1 MSAISRTGAR
11 MRKIVVIVC
20 LACCLSVGIGAA
32 GAPEVVVIKNGR
44 VLPMNGPAIEGGVVI
59 VENGKIARVGK
70 DIPVPEGATVID
82 AAGGWVLPGLIEA
95 HTTIGLRDD
104 SGPYGPSNSDEL
116 SDPVTAQ
123 LCVLDAL
130 NPFDKSL
137 KHAREAGITAALVT
151 PGRGNVIGGQAAV
164 VRLAGKTVLE
174 MTILSPAGIKLSLGE
189 GPKDAYGGRGR
200 LPSTRMGSAYVV
212 RKALLEAGEYLR
224 KAKDYEAAK
233 AKAKGGKAKD
243 GKTGEE
249 PQAPK
254 RDLALE
260 PLAALLDGKIPAF
273 VECYRADDI
282 MTALRLVDEFKF
294 KAVLIGCAEGF
305 RVAGEIAKRGIP
317 VIVGPL
323 GIGPKR
329 IETME
334 VTIANAAALA
344 KAGVKVVLEAEEG
357 ALGIGALEELPLAA
371 ALAVKGGL
379 DRDQALRAITLTA
392 AEVLGVADRIGSLA
406 AGKDADV
413 VVFDGDP
420 LDYRTHVKA
429 VVVGGKVFFGAVER

>member
-1 MSAISRTGAR
+1 MS
-11 MRKIVVIVC
+11 MRKIVVVIG
-20 LACCLSVGIGAA
+20 LACLLSVGLGIGIGAA
-32 GAPEVVVIKNGR
+32 GTSPVVVIKNGR

-59 VENGKIARVGK
+59 VENGKIVRVGK
-70 DIPVPEGATVID
+70 DLPVPAGATVID

-104 SGPYGPSNSDEL
+104 SGPYGPANSDEL

-123 LCVLDAL
+123 LSVLDAL
-130 NPFDKSL
+130 NPFDKSI

-164 VRLAGKTVLE
+164 VRLAGQTVEE
-174 MTILSPAGIKLSLGE
+174 MTILSPAGIKFSLGE
-189 GPKDAYGGRGR
+189 GPKDAYGSKGR

-212 RKALLEAGEYLR
+212 RKALLEAGEYLK

-233 AKAKGGKAKD
+233 AKAKGKTKD
-243 GKTGEE
+243 GKAGEE
-249 PQAPK
+249 AQAPK

-260 PLAALLDGKIPAF
+260 PLAALLDGKLPAF

-317 VIVGPL
+317 VIVGPM

-334 VTIANAAALA
+334 VTIANAAILT

-379 DRDQALRAITLTA
+379 DRDSALRAITLAA
-392 AEVLGVADRIGSLA
+392 AEVLGVADRIGSLE

-420 LDYRTHVKA
+420 FDYRTRVKA
-429 VVVGGKVFFGAVER
+429 VLLGGQILTFDKHVNK

>member
-1 MSAISRTGAR
+1 
-11 MRKIVVIVC
+11 MRKIVVVVG
-20 LACCLSVGIGAA
+20 LACLLSVGIGAA
-32 GAPEVVVIKNGR
+32 GASEVVVIKNGR

-70 DIPVPEGATVID
+70 DVPVPEGATVID

-95 HTTIGLRDD
+95 HTTIGLREE
-104 SGPYGPSNSDEL
+104 YGPSNSDEL

-123 LCVLDAL
+123 LLVLDAL

-164 VRLAGKTVLE
+164 VRLAGKTVEE

-189 GPKDAYGGRGR
+189 GPKDAYGGKGR

-212 RKALLEAGEYLR
+212 RKALLEAGEYLK

-233 AKAKGGKAKD
+233 AKAKGKAKAGKA
-243 GKTGEE
+243 GEE
-249 PQAPK
+249 AQAPK

-260 PLAALLDGKIPAF
+260 PLAALLDGKLPAF
-273 VECYRADDI
+273 IECYRADDI

-317 VIVGPL
+317 VIVGPM
-323 GIGPKR
+323 GIGPR
-329 IETME
+329 RVETMD
-334 VTIANAAALA
+334 VTIANAAVLA

-357 ALGIGALEELPLAA
+357 ALGIAALEELPLAA
-371 ALAVKGGL
+371 ALAVKGGM
-379 DRDQALRAITLTA
+379 DRDAALRAITLTA
-392 AEVLGVADRIGSLA
+392 AEVLGVADRIGSLE

-420 LDYRTHVKA
+420 LDYRTRVKA
-429 VVVGGKVFFGAVER
+429 VLLKGKVLKFVEY

>member
-1 MSAISRTGAR
+1 
-11 MRKIVVIVC
+11 MRKIVVVVG
-20 LACCLSVGIGAA
+20 LACLLSVGIGAA
-32 GAPEVVVIKNGR
+32 GASEVVVIKNGR

-70 DIPVPEGATVID
+70 DVPVPEGATVID

-95 HTTIGLRDD
+95 HTTIGLREE
-104 SGPYGPSNSDEL
+104 YGPSNSDEL

-123 LCVLDAL
+123 LLVLDAL

-164 VRLAGKTVLE
+164 VRLAGKTVEE

-189 GPKDAYGGRGR
+189 GPKDAYGGKGR

-212 RKALLEAGEYLR
+212 RKALLEAGEYLK

-233 AKAKGGKAKD
+233 AKAKGKAKAGKA
-243 GKTGEE
+243 GEE
-249 PQAPK
+249 AQAPK

-260 PLAALLDGKIPAF
+260 PLAALLDGKLPAF
-273 VECYRADDI
+273 IECYRADDI

-317 VIVGPL
+317 VIVGPM
-323 GIGPKR
+323 GIDPR
-329 IETME
+329 RVETMD
-334 VTIANAAALA
+334 VTIANAAVLA

-371 ALAVKGGL
+371 ALAVKGGM
-379 DRDQALRAITLTA
+379 DRDAALRAITLTA
-392 AEVLGVADRIGSLA
+392 AEVLGVADRIGSLE

-420 LDYRTHVKA
+420 LDYRTRVKA
-429 VVVGGKVFFGAVER
+429 VLLKGKVLTFVEY

>member
-1 MSAISRTGAR
+1 
-11 MRKIVVIVC
+11 VVAGLTC
-20 LACCLSVGIGAA
+20 LLNVGIGAA
-32 GAPEVVVIKNGR
+32 GASEVVVIKNGR

-95 HTTIGLRDD
+95 HTTIGLREE
-104 SGPYGPSNSDEL
+104 YGPSNSDEL

-123 LCVLDAL
+123 LVVLDAL

-137 KHAREAGITAALVT
+137 RNAREAGITAALVT

-164 VRLAGKTVLE
+164 VRLAGKSVEE
-174 MTILSPAGIKLSLGE
+174 MTILSPAGIKFSLGE
-189 GPKDAYGGRGR
+189 GPKDAYGGKGR

-212 RKALLEAGEYLR
+212 RKALLEAGEYLK

-233 AKAKGGKAKD
+233 AKAKGKAKD
-243 GKTGEE
+243 GKAGEE
-249 PQAPK
+249 AQAPK

-260 PLAALLDGKIPAF
+260 PLAALLDGKLPAF
-273 VECYRADDI
+273 IECYRADDI

-305 RVAGEIAKRGIP
+305 RVAGEIAKRGVP
-317 VIVGPL
+317 VIVGPM
-323 GIGPKR
+323 GVGPR
-329 IETME
+329 RVETMD
-334 VTIANAAALA
+334 VTIANAAVLA
-344 KAGVKVVLEAEEG
+344 KAGVKVVLEAEED

-371 ALAVKGGL
+371 ALAVKGGM
-379 DRDQALRAITLTA
+379 DRDAALRAITLTA
-392 AEVLGVADRIGSLA
+392 AEVLGVADRIGSLE

-420 LDYRTHVKA
+420 LDYKTRVKA
-429 VVVGGKVFFGAVER
+429 VLLKGLVLGGKALPRK

>member
-1 MSAISRTGAR
+1 
-11 MRKIVVIVC
+11 MRNIIVVAIMVC
-20 LACCLSVGIGAA
+20 LLSVGIVAA
-32 GAPEVVVIKNGR
+32 GAPEIVVIKGGK

-59 VENGKIARVGK
+59 VENGKIVRVGK

-82 AAGGWVLPGLIEA
+82 SAGGWVLPGLVEA
-95 HTTIGLRDD
+95 HTTIGLRE
-104 SGPYGPSNSDEL
+104 GYGPFNSDEL

-123 LCVLDAL
+123 LLVLDAL

-164 VRLAGKTVLE
+164 VRLAGKTVEE

-189 GPKDAYGGRGR
+189 GPKDAYGGKGR
-200 LPSTRMGSAYVV
+200 LPSTRMGSAYIV
-212 RKALLEAGEYLR
+212 RKALLEAGEYL
-224 KAKDYEAAK
+224 KKVKDYEAGQ
-233 AKAKGGKAKD
+233 AKAKGKAKAGKA
-243 GKTGEE
+243 GEE
-249 PQAPK
+249 AAPPK

-260 PLAALLDGKIPAF
+260 PLAALLDGKLPAF
-273 VECYRADDI
+273 IECYRADDI

-317 VIVGPL
+317 VIVGPM

-329 IETME
+329 VETMD
-334 VTIANAAALA
+334 VTVANAAVLA
-344 KAGVKVVLEAEEG
+344 KAGIKVVLEAEDNS
-357 ALGIGALEELPLAA
+357 LGIGALEELPLAA
-371 ALAVKGGL
+371 ALAVKGGM
-379 DRDQALRAITLTA
+379 DRDAALRAITLTA
-392 AEVLGVADRIGSLA
+392 AEVLGVADRIGSLE
-406 AGKDADV
+406 AGKDADI

-420 LDYRTHVKA
+420 LDYRTRVKTVLLRGQRA
-429 VVVGGKVFFGAVER
+429 LGFLGL

>member
-1 MSAISRTGAR
+1 
-11 MRKIVVIVC
+11 MRKIVMVAG
-20 LACCLSVGIGAA
+20 LAGLLSVGIGAA
-32 GAPEVVVIKNGR
+32 GASEVVVIKNGR

-95 HTTIGLRDD
+95 HTTIGLREE
-104 SGPYGPSNSDEL
+104 YGPSNSDEL

-123 LCVLDAL
+123 LVVLDAL
-130 NPFDKSL
+130 NPFDNSL

-164 VRLAGKTVLE
+164 VRLAGKSVEE
-174 MTILSPAGIKLSLGE
+174 MTILSPAGIKFSLGE
-189 GPKDAYGGRGR
+189 GPKDAYGGKGR

-212 RKALLEAGEYLR
+212 RKALLEAGEYLK

-233 AKAKGGKAKD
+233 AKAKGKAKD
-243 GKTGEE
+243 GKSGEE
-249 PQAPK
+249 AQAPK

-260 PLAALLDGKIPAF
+260 PLAALLDGKLPAF
-273 VECYRADDI
+273 IECYRADDI

-305 RVAGEIAKRGIP
+305 RVAGEIAKRGVP
-317 VIVGPL
+317 VIVGPM
-323 GIGPKR
+323 GIGPR
-329 IETME
+329 RVETMD
-334 VTIANAAALA
+334 VTIANAAVLA
-344 KAGVKVVLEAEEG
+344 KAGVKVVLEAEED

-371 ALAVKGGL
+371 ALAVKGGM
-379 DRDQALRAITLTA
+379 DRDAALRAITLTA
-392 AEVLGVADRIGSLA
+392 AEVLGVADKIGSLE

-420 LDYRTHVKA
+420 LDYKTRVKT
-429 VVVGGKVFFGAVER
+429 VLLKGLVLGGKALPRK

>member
-1 MSAISRTGAR
+1 
-11 MRKIVVIVC
+11 MRKIVAVAGLVC
-20 LACCLSVGIGAA
+20 LLSVGIGAA
-32 GAPEVVVIKNGR
+32 GGAGAPQVVVIKNGR

-70 DIPVPEGATVID
+70 DLPVPGGATVID

-123 LCVLDAL
+123 LRVLDAL

-137 KHAREAGITAALVT
+137 KHAREAGITAALIS

-164 VRLAGKTVLE
+164 VRLAGKTVEE

-189 GPKDAYGGRGR
+189 GPKDAYGAKGR

-212 RKALLEAGEYLR
+212 RKALLEAGEYLKR
-224 KAKDYEAAK
+224 AKDYEAAK
-233 AKAKGGKAKD
+233 AKAKGKAKD
-243 GKTGEE
+243 GKAGEE
-249 PQAPK
+249 AQAQAPK

-260 PLAALLDGKIPAF
+260 PLAALLDGKLPAF

-317 VIVGPL
+317 VVVGPM

-329 IETME
+329 IETMD
-334 VTIANAAALA
+334 VTTANAAILA

-379 DRDQALRAITLTA
+379 DRDSALRAITLAA
-392 AEVLGVADRIGSLA
+392 AEVLGVADRIGSLE

-420 LDYRTHVKA
+420 FDYRTRVKA
-429 VVVGGKVFFGAVER
+429 VLLGGQVLTFDKPVNR